1 MRICLV
7 SAFPPSHERINEYGY
22 HLAHELQR
30 NPFLSLTVLADEY
43 DGDDSEL
50 PDFDVVRCW
59 RPDSLRSSW
68 TLLNAIRRCDPEVVW
83 FNLVFSTFGGR
94 NPIAAFLG
102 LCIPMLARLMGYSTH
117 VTLHHLIETLD
128 LKGAGIRHPLLYRSA
143 GWLATRMLLLANSV
157 TVLLPDYRK
166 TLLRKYRGSNVHLRA
181 HGIFAS
187 NPEPPDF
194 SMRGNPAQRILAFG
208 KWGTYKRVEILLDA
222 FEHVAKRVPNV
233 ELIIAGENHPNA
245 PGYVESLRAQYGERP
260 NVTFVGY
267 VAEDAIPALFKQAS
281 VMVMPYTSAG
291 GPSGVAHLAA
301 QFGVPIVSAD
311 IGDFRDMA
319 DEHEFAIEFF
329 EKSNVESLADALV
342 GVLTDTAKQ
351 VEMAEQNFSAAVR
364 MTMPHI
370 MSEYI
375 RTFGWYTR
383 QRQATHTAPLFTR
396 FARWTRTRPARAIGY
411 GMTIV
416 PPFASNLR
424 EHMRVRG
431 SKVLEMPSP
440 ETMRRRYLRS
450 QVERARQKHVA

>member
-1 MRICLV
+1 MKICLV
-7 SAFPPSHERINEYGY
+7 SAFPPGRERINEYGY

-30 NPFLSLTVLADEY
+30 NPFLSLTVLADKY
-43 DGDDSEL
+43 DGDEPEL
-50 PDFDVVRCW
+50 PDFEVVRCW
-59 RPDSLRSSW
+59 RPDSVRSSW
-68 TLLNAIRRCDPEVVW
+68 TVLNAIRRCEPDVVW

-94 NPIAAFLG
+94 NPVAAFLG

-128 LKGAGIRHPLLYRSA
+128 MEGAGTRHPLLYRAA
-143 GWLATRMLLLANSV
+143 GWLGTRLLRIANSV

-166 TLLRKYRGSNVHLRA
+166 TLLRKYRGRNVHLRA
-181 HGIFAS
+181 HGMFAS

-194 SMRGNPAQRILAFG
+194 RLRGNPQRILAFG

-222 FEHVAKRVPNV
+222 FEQVAKRVPNV

-245 PGYVESLRAQYGERP
+245 PGYVESVKAQYGDRP
-260 NVTFVGY
+260 NVTFRGY
-267 VAEDAIPALFKQAS
+267 VAEDAIPALFKHAS

-311 IGDFRDMA
+311 ISDFRDMA
-319 DEHEFAIEFF
+319 EEHEFATEFF
-329 EKSNVESLADALV
+329 EKGDKESLTDALV
-342 GVLTDTAKQ
+342 GVLSDTAKQ

-383 QRQATHTAPLFTR
+383 QRQATRTAPMFTR
-396 FARWTRTRPARAIGY
+396 FAQWTRTTPARALGY
-411 GMTIV
+411 SLTIV

-424 EHMRVRG
+424 QHMRFRG
-431 SKVLEMPSP
+431 WNVMEMPSA
-440 ETMRRRYLRS
+440 ETMRRRRL
-450 QVERARQKHVA
+450 QEQAEQARQKHVA